1 MDNPAGVPRYGLISV
16 NGSGNDTDWQIDA
29 PLRID
34 QQLEICRSQFS
45 IQAVDGGSI
54 TIAEDFDFKV
64 TAEKN
69 RNEYDEGTYA
79 LYGSNKGTLNITGQ
93 DISVEIRHNLPDGEQ
108 LTSIGANALYMSGQ
122 SHAVI
127 GREGGRTRMWVLAG
141 QPDLIS
147 AKKGSSVTFN
157 STNNQ
162 LVGSIDMMD
171 DPNNSGSGSDT
182 PNSITI
188 TLSGSDSYWFGDE
201 KHGKTR
207 H

>member
-1 MDNPAGVPRYGLISV
+1 
-16 NGSGNDTDWQIDA
+16 
-29 PLRID
+29 
-34 QQLEICRSQFS
+34 
-45 IQAVDGGSI
+45 
-54 TIAEDFDFKV
+54 
-64 TAEKN
+64 
-69 RNEYDEGTYA
+69 
-79 LYGSNKGTLNITGQ
+79 
-93 DISVEIRHNLPDGEQ
+93 
-108 LTSIGANALYMSGQ
+108 
-122 SHAVI
+122 
-127 GREGGRTRMWVLAG
+127 MWVLAG

-201 KHGKTR
+201 KTWQNSALRNEDLDFDAGDNFDLTLEDGAQWSYLSLAYVRYKNNKSYWSIPKRISEVTLNGGIINLFDQNLQDT
-207 H
+207 